1 MQTGLLLAFAYIY
14 ILTRRDDWGRNFVRK
29 EMILFNIL
37 NMVHWILT
45 GYITRAGAA
54 YPFGSPAF
62 TTSFQMGSLV
72 SLCFICVTLFSLL
85 VFIWSLYCLSVFY
98 FRPVIITLVSLS
110 YYCTSFTS
118 IINYQLMWKNES
130 VFESLHLANRND
142 G

>member
-1 MQTGLLLAFAYIY
+1 LRKKL
-14 ILTRRDDWGRNFVRK
+14 REKRDD
-29 EMILFNIL
+29 FNIL

-62 TTSFQMGSLV
+62 NTSFQMGSFGQLV
-72 SLCFICVTLFSLL
+72 SLCFICAKLFSLPF
-85 VFIWSLYCLSVFY
+85 FISSLYCLSVFD

-118 IINYQLMWKNES
+118 IINYQLMWNKES
-130 VFESLHLANRND
+130 VFESLHLSIRND
-142 G
+142 ECC